1 MRALLSH
8 KVGGPETLVVATA
21 TKPTAGPGQ
30 VVINVKACAINFP
43 DLLIIEDRYQLKPPR
58 PFAPGGEVAGI
69 IESVGP
75 GAGNWKRGDRVI
87 GFSGFGGLAEQ
98 VAIDAKHVYRL
109 PAERD
114 FLEGAA
120 LLFTYG
126 TALHGL
132 RGRGRLQAGERL
144 LVLGAAGGV
153 GMAAVQL
160 GKALGAHVIAAASN
174 SQKAQA
180 AIEGGADEALVYGR
194 GPFAKD
200 ETRALSDQFKQVA
213 GEGGFDVIFDT
224 VGGDYAEPALRAIG
238 WGGRYLVIGFPAGI
252 PRLPLNLALL
262 KGCDICGVFW
272 GTFADLEPEKCAGEV
287 ATLFDLWSKGLITP
301 SATHVFSLS
310 EGGKAIARLAAREN
324 VGKIVVSMSD

>member
-8 KVGGPETLVVATA
+8 EIGGPETLVVATA
-21 TKPTAGPGQ
+21 TKPIAAPGQ

-43 DLLIIEDRYQLKPPR
+43 DLLILEDRYQLKPPR
-58 PFAPGGEVAGI
+58 PFAPGGVVSGI

-75 GAGNWKRGDRVI
+75 GVGNWKPGDRVI

-98 VAIDAKHVYRL
+98 VAIDARHVYRL

-132 RGRGRLQAGERL
+132 RDRGRLQAGERL

-180 AIEGGADEALVYGR
+180 AVEAGADETIVYGR
-194 GPFAKD
+194 GPFTED
-200 ETRALSDQFKQVA
+200 ETRALSGQFKQVA
-213 GEGGFDVIFDT
+213 GEDGFDVIFDT

-272 GTFADLEPEKCAGEV
+272 GTFADREPEKCAGEV

-324 VGKIVVSMSD
+324 VGKIVVSIAD